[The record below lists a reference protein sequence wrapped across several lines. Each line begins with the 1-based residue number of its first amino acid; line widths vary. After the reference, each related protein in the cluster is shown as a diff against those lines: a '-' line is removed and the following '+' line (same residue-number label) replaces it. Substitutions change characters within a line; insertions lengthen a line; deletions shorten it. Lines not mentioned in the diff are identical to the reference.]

1 MLPSAMTENVLN
13 CIRCYAN
20 ELDKYDINVLNSV
33 LDSELGNDILDGT
46 EILGKIAQAEKDYES
61 YLRQKDY
68 WYSEYMDAS
77 WHEIVYSDLCYYTY
91 KYYEKL
97 ANDAAEDKAYW
108 EGRGELLI
116 SISEELSGLFILG
129 NEFRDC
135 TKKGICQINTAF
147 DVNTNTYLIGDMS
160 WKDELQNRLV
170 ASVYTEAGRIDWN
183 LVEQILAKDADAISD
198 TEYILV
204 AYAYMKADVDEFSNF
219 FMMCRVPEE
228 VDSFEFANLYLEHK
242 LDVMSFA
249 TMRMMT
255 LDPKKIDAICRQ
267 VNIYQTNLLA
277 LIRYGNLDESSE
289 SSLIIERN
297 DVIQRITVA
306 RELNEIHSFWGYQ
319 EDNFFDFEYCDE
331 GFGPY
336 ESVRVTYNSFAE
348 AHELEPASIMSH
360 TLTVINTL
368 TDSGL
373 SMLSKCELRDAE
385 LKELTSYSTAIVGD
399 NIADEVLEIA
409 LQKIPFSGIT
419 LFGVGLAEDIQEN
432 ERKYRFIV
440 DSFDIHMTET
450 IARFFDCCGNIIL
463 YDNNSIG
470 LSIYEGRY
478 TDQRVEGI
486 GGLLDNKNLDTAL

>member
-1 MLPSAMTENVLN
+1 MAFEEIDGVILNPVKLREQCALIAQNYDYENASYVLLLDCVNQLCREDSLRGSAITGFKSQMSNYESVFDAL
-13 CIRCYAN
+13 CYAN

-348 AHELEPASIMSH
+348 AHELEPASIM
-360 TLTVINTL
+360 TLKMRMNEQSIWKSLLRNAL
-368 TDSGL
+368 
-373 SMLSKCELRDAE
+373 MLML
-385 LKELTSYSTAIVGD
+385 
-399 NIADEVLEIA
+399 NI
-409 LQKIPFSGIT
+409 
-419 LFGVGLAEDIQEN
+419 
-432 ERKYRFIV
+432 
-440 DSFDIHMTET
+440 
-450 IARFFDCCGNIIL
+450 
-463 YDNNSIG
+463 
-470 LSIYEGRY
+470 
-478 TDQRVEGI
+478 
-486 GGLLDNKNLDTAL
+486 